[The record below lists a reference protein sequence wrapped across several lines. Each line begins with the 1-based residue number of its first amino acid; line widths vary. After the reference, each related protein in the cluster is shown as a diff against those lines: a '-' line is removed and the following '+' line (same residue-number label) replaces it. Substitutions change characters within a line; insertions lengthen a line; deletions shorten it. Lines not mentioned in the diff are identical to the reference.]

1 LGFSNLLFVFWRIQK
16 NKKPMATKTQHPKGL
31 MVLFFTEM
39 WERFSFY
46 GMRALLVLYLTAEM
60 IGGGFGLERGEA
72 LKIYAIFTMMVYL
85 TPIPGG
91 FLADKFLGQRKA
103 VFIGAILMAIG
114 HFFMAYSQFGEE
126 AFRLAMRNN
135 GLGLIIVGTGFLK
148 ANISTIV
155 GQLYESN
162 DPRKDSG
169 FTLFYMGINIGAFAG
184 PILAGFLGEKI
195 DWYWGFISA
204 GIGMLLG
211 TLWFYFQRSK
221 LEFAGMP
228 PGRKIEPGST
238 FYKLTGRDRIDI
250 AIYVVLNVL
259 LVAGFLFLWRNLNE
273 VTRSIIVWSVCIIG
287 GGFLILIIIQNTQGK
302 VAWSKMSVL
311 LILALFNIFFWSGYE
326 QAGGTF
332 NLFASE
338 NTNRMTF
345 LGEFPAT
352 WLLAVPA
359 LFVVVFAGLF
369 AAMWI
374 RLHNS
379 GRNPRT
385 PVKFAIG
392 LLFMSVGFLIISIAA
407 NLAEERL
414 VGPIWLIGT
423 YLMHVLGELC
433 LSPIGLSIVTK
444 LSPQRIVSIM
454 MGIWFASIAVANL
467 LAGLLEGILHK
478 FLPNMHVFVFLTIS
492 TLVGGLLALAL
503 SPVLNRMMKGVH

>member
-1 LGFSNLLFVFWRIQK
+1 
-16 NKKPMATKTQHPKGL
+16 
-31 MVLFFTEM
+31 
-39 WERFSFY
+39 
-46 GMRALLVLYLTAEM
+46 
-60 IGGGFGLERGEA
+60 
-72 LKIYAIFTMMVYL
+72 
-85 TPIPGG
+85 
-91 FLADKFLGQRKA
+91 
-103 VFIGAILMAIG
+103 
-114 HFFMAYSQFGEE
+114 
-126 AFRLAMRNN
+126 
-135 GLGLIIVGTGFLK
+135 
-148 ANISTIV
+148 
-155 GQLYESN
+155 
-162 DPRKDSG
+162 
-169 FTLFYMGINIGAFAG
+169 
-184 PILAGFLGEKI
+184 
-195 DWYWGFISA
+195 
-204 GIGMLLG
+204 
-211 TLWFYFQRSK
+211 
-221 LEFAGMP
+221 
-228 PGRKIEPGST
+228 
-238 FYKLTGRDRIDI
+238 
-250 AIYVVLNVL
+250 
-259 LVAGFLFLWRNLNE
+259 
-273 VTRSIIVWSVCIIG
+273 
-287 GGFLILIIIQNTQGK
+287 
-302 VAWSKMSVL
+302 
-311 LILALFNIFFWSGYE
+311 
-326 QAGGTF
+326 
-332 NLFASE
+332 
-338 NTNRMTF
+338 MTF

>member
-1 LGFSNLLFVFWRIQK
+1 
-16 NKKPMATKTQHPKGL
+16 MTTQNAKHPAGL

-60 IGGGFGLERGEA
+60 VNGGFGLDRAEA

-114 HFFMAYSQFGEE
+114 HFFMAWSQFGEE
-126 AFRLAMRNN
+126 AMRLTLRNN

-155 GQLYESN
+155 GQLYSEN

-184 PILAGFLGEKI
+184 PILAGFLGEKV
-195 DWYWGFISA
+195 DWFWGFISA
-204 GIGMLLG
+204 GIGMLMG

-228 PGRKIEPGST
+228 PNRKIEPGST
-238 FYKLTGRDRIDI
+238 FYKLNNRDRVDI
-250 AIYVVLNVL
+250 LLYIIGNVA
-259 LVAGFLFLWRNLNE
+259 LVAGFLYLWRNISE
-273 VTRSIIVWSVCIIG
+273 VAHSFIIWGVCLVG
-287 GGFLILIIIQNTQGK
+287 GGYLVFIIFQNTIGK
-302 VAWSKMSVL
+302 VAWSRMSVL

-332 NLFASE
+332 NLFAGE
-338 NTNRMTF
+338 NTDRMTF

-374 RLHNS
+374 KLHKN

-392 LLFMSVGFLIISIAA
+392 LIFMSIGFLIISIAA

-444 LSPQRIVSIM
+444 LSPQKIVSIM
-454 MGIWFASIAVANL
+454 MGIWFASIAVANY
-467 LAGLLEGILHK
+467 LAGVMESMLHK
-478 FLPNMHVFVFLTIS
+478 FLPDMHLFVFLTFT

-503 SPVLNRMMKGVH
+503 SPILNKMMKGIH